1 MFCLP
6 VSRLEGEKINW
17 LWQKKKEVGEEA
29 NFWNVH
35 VQRKKQKTT
44 IYSLPIAH
52 SLCQHVKILSVC
64 VALKKTDPSCAVLR
78 RIQKGSLLSR
88 GKAIS
93 TYG

>member
-1 MFCLP
+1 MFFLP
-6 VSRLEGEKINW
+6 VSRSEGEKMNW
-17 LWQKKKEVGEEA
+17 LWQKKKWEKKPTFEMYTFKE
-29 NFWNVH
+29 
-35 VQRKKQKTT
+35 KKQKTT

>member
-1 MFCLP
+1 MFFLP
-6 VSRLEGEKINW
+6 VSRSEGEKMNW
-17 LWQKKKEVGEEA
+17 LWQKKSGRRSQLLKCT
-29 NFWNVH
+29 
-35 VQRKKQKTT
+35 RSKKKKQKTT

-52 SLCQHVKILSVC
+52 SLYQHVKILSVC